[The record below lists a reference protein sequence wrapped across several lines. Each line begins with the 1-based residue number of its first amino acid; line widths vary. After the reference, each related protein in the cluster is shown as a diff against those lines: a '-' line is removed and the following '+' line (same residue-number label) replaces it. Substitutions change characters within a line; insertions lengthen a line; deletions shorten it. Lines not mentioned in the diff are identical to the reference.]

1 MVQKITNIKI
11 GDNIYKA
18 SFNFGVIKN
27 MQNCIK
33 GLKVDDI
40 FKGVQE
46 QNFEVIVE
54 LLYHSIKFNH
64 KEFTRREVETLGIAD
79 VEGVFNSIAELFEI
93 SLPPVKENNG
103 DEEEEEK
110 N

>member
-46 QNFEVIVE
+46 QNFEVIIE

-64 KEFTRREVETLGIAD
+64 KEFTRREIESLGIAD
-79 VEGVFNSIAELFEI
+79 VERIFTSIAELFEV
-93 SLPPVKENNG
+93 SLPAPKGEN
-103 DEEEEEK
+103 EEEK

>member
-18 SFNFGVIKN
+18 SFNFGVIKS
-27 MQNCIK
+27 MQNSIK

-64 KEFTRREVETLGIAD
+64 KEFTKREVENLGIAD
-79 VEGVFNSIAELFEI
+79 VENVFNSIAELFEV
-93 SLPPVKENNG
+93 SLPPVKEKN
-103 DEEEEEK
+103 DEDEEEK

>member
-1 MVQKITNIKI
+1 MIQKTTNIKI

-18 SFNFGVIKN
+18 SFNFGVIKC

-46 QNFEVIVE
+46 QNFEIIIE
-54 LLYHSIKFNH
+54 LVYHSIKFNH
-64 KEFTRREVETLGIAD
+64 KEFTRRQVESLGIAD
-79 VEGVFNSIAELFEI
+79 VEGVFNSIAELFEV
-93 SLPPVKENNG
+93 SLPAPKGET
-103 DEEEEEK
+103 EEEK